1 MQNSLKIGF
10 PARQSVIQASSLVTQ
25 FRQSSEFG
33 RALVNVVLSDFGPA
47 REHSTLGFDLAS
59 FTFGCPKLAFTR
71 FEPRRACSNLL
82 FESRRPL
89 RAFPV
94 PEHRGDRDRTQKR
107 GNVFMT
113 GESKPGKAK
122 PEQADE

>member
-33 RALVNVVLSDFGPA
+33 RALVNVVRSDFGPA

-71 FEPRRACSNLL
+71 FEQRRACSNLL

-89 RAFPV
+89 RAFPL
-94 PEHRGDRDRTQKR
+94 PEHRRDRNRTHKR
-107 GNVFMT
+107 DNVYMT
-113 GESKPGKAK
+113 SERNTVKAQ
-122 PEQADE
+122 PDR